1 MTAKLLLLSFG
12 IALASSAIVAQSPTP
27 IIVQAITPG
36 ATPQRGSEPAP
47 VPTDTSAS
55 TLRLLQELKTANEA
69 ILAKQAA
76 TLQQLEE
83 LEKAAEQIKIYSKRG

>member
-1 MTAKLLLLSFG
+1 MRAKFFSALLCVVAATSGL
-12 IALASSAIVAQSPTP
+12 IAQSPTP
-27 IIVQAITPG
+27 IVVQAVTPG
-36 ATPQRGSEPAP
+36 APPRVAQTAPAAAES
-47 VPTDTSAS
+47 SAS
-55 TLRLLQELKTANEA
+55 TLKLLQELKAANDA